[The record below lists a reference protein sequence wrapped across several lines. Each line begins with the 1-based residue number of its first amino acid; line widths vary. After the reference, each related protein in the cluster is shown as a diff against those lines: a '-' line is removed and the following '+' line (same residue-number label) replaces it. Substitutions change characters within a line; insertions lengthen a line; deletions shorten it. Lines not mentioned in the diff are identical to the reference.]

1 MTKAELFS
9 EYGAYHRDPRNR
21 LCHFIGIPTIVLG
34 LIAMTGTLRL
44 GPIDLALVL
53 LVATL
58 AYYATIDFLGTLL
71 SAIAFAVLYAL
82 GSHLG
87 WQIGLVAFIIGWG
100 FQLVGHRF
108 EGSKPK
114 FLENALYL
122 LIGPIYIFEEWF
134 DMATHRGGSA

>member
-1 MTKAELFS
+1 MTKAELFG
-9 EYGAYHRDPRNR
+9 EYAAYHQDPRNR
-21 LCHFIGIPTIVLG
+21 LCHFIGIPTILLG
-34 LIAMTGTLRL
+34 LIAMTGVLHF

-53 LVATL
+53 IVAVL
-58 AYYATIDFLGTLL
+58 AYYATLDFLGTLL

-82 GSHLG
+82 GVHLG
-87 WQIGLVAFIIGWG
+87 WQIGLTAFVIGWA

-114 FLENALYL
+114 FLENLVYL

-134 DMATHRGGSA
+134 AMVTRRGGSA